1 MAKQKP
7 RKVAAGG
14 PESGKNDPKCAL
26 KDRNQAWQRA
36 FLNYSAYICNVG
48 RAPPAACPVA
58 AAGCPVAAPMALQ
71 PRAARTARHHKHS
84 SMTAQKLRFALIGN
98 EYQARKSVAIQR
110 IIDYLRAHGAEVY
123 IDRTYYNFL
132 TRAQQ
137 MDIWCSGVF
146 EGANFDADFVVSLGG
161 DGTFLKAASRVGS
174 RGIPILGVNMGR
186 LGFLADVLPTE
197 VEEALDEIYSGEYC
211 VESHSVIKLEVDG
224 ETLSGS
230 PYALNDIALLK
241 RDHASMISIRCSING
256 QFLVT
261 YQADGLIISTPT
273 GSTAYN
279 LSNGGPI
286 MVPSACNLCLSPVAP
301 HSLNIRPIVIPDDSV
316 IDLEVES
323 RSHNFLAAVDGR
335 SEKLR
340 EGSKVRISKAPY
352 QVKIVKQRSTHYFST
367 LRDKLMWGA
376 DQR

>member
-1 MAKQKP
+1 
-7 RKVAAGG
+7 
-14 PESGKNDPKCAL
+14 
-26 KDRNQAWQRA
+26 
-36 FLNYSAYICNVG
+36 
-48 RAPPAACPVA
+48 
-58 AAGCPVAAPMALQ
+58 
-71 PRAARTARHHKHS
+71 
-84 SMTAQKLRFALIGN
+84 MTERKLRFALIGN
-98 EYQARKSVAIQR
+98 EYQARKSVAIPR
-110 IIDYLRAHGAEVY
+110 ILDYLRAHGAEVY
-123 IDRTYYNFL
+123 IERLYYHFL
-132 TRAQQ
+132 TQEQQ
-137 MDIWCSGVF
+137 MDVWCSGVF
-146 EGANFDADFVVSLGG
+146 EEANFDADFVISLGG
-161 DGTFLKAASRVGS
+161 DGTFLKAADHVGS
-174 RGIPILGVNMGR
+174 REIPILGVNMGR

-197 VEEALDEIYSGEYC
+197 VEAALDEIYRGDYC
-211 VESHSVIKLEVDG
+211 VEAHSVIKLEADG
-224 ETLSGS
+224 ETLAGS

-286 MVPSACNLCLSPVAP
+286 IVPSARNLCINPVAP
-301 HSLNIRPIVIPDDSV
+301 HSLNIRPIVINDDCV

-323 RSHNFLAAVDGR
+323 RSHNFLAAIDGR

-340 EGSKVRISKAPY
+340 EGTRVRIRKAPY
-352 QVKIVKQRSTHYFST
+352 QVKIVKQQSTHYFST